1 MSAGP
6 NSIDFRTVNTKSFEL
21 SDKALDVLSPEIRA
35 QFKGKNND
43 NVELDY
49 NVIII
54 DKKPKKL
61 KKTKKI
67 KNIGDIYLG
76 KNIPH
81 SLSKEKNVADTL
93 DSLVFNKHSN
103 IPKYLV

>member
-1 MSAGP
+1 MAAGP

-21 SDKALDVLSPEIRA
+21 TDKALDVLSPEIRQ

-61 KKTKKI
+61 KKTKK
-67 KNIGDIYLG
+67 Y
-76 KNIPH
+76 KNIPDVLMGNIH
-81 SLSKEKNVADTL
+81 PPKFSSGKNVSDTL
-93 DSLVFNKHSN
+93 GSLIFNKHSN
-103 IPKYLV
+103 IPLHLK